1 TDGSVT
7 VALDVTLND
16 ELVAEGLARD
26 LVNRIQ
32 NARKDKNFS
41 VTDRICVKL
50 ENHPS
55 IAAPV
60 ARFGDYIKSEV
71 LADELVLEEQVA
83 GEKVELNDEVS
94 LGIEVLLMGL

>member
-41 VTDRICVKL
+41 VTDRIYVKL

-55 IAAPV
+55 IAAAV
-60 ARFGDYIKSEV
+60 ASFADYIKSEV

-83 GEKVELNDEVS
+83 GDKVELNDEIS